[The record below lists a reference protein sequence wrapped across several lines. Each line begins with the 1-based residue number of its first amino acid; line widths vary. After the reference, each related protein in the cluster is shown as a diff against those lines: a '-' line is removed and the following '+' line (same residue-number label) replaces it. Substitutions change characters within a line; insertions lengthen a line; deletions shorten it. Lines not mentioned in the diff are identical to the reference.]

1 MENNYIND
9 ALLGKISREQ
19 NVRIGQIRAVLE
31 LIEGGATVPFIARY
45 RKEVTGNLD
54 EEQIRAI
61 YQEWDYGQKLAARKE
76 DVMRLIEE
84 KGKLTDEIKM
94 GIINATKLS
103 EIEDIYR
110 PFKEKKKTRATDA
123 KKKGLEPLAEYL
135 LSFPLEGNVEE
146 EASKYVTNLEGKTP
160 EEIEAMKKE
169 GVIVKNTAEAIQG
182 AKDIIAEMVS
192 DEPKFRAWIRENF
205 ENEAKMKSEVKEDA
219 VDEKKVYEMY
229 YDYEEPLKTI
239 KLHRILALNRAEDEK
254 VVKVSIVE
262 DYAKVLDHITGEIV
276 KAQDSITAPYV
287 KEAVQDGYDR
297 LIKPAIVREIRGE
310 LKDKAEDQAI
320 NIFGEN
326 LKNYLLQPPMK
337 GKVVLGVDPAFRTGC
352 KLAVVDATGKLLEK
366 SVMYPHQKQK
376 GEVVPPARYQA
387 AVDTFCDL
395 INRHNVEVVAMG
407 NGTASRE
414 TEAFV
419 AKTLKS
425 IDRDV
430 KYIIVNEAGASV
442 YSASDLAREEF
453 PDFSVE
459 ERSAISIARRL
470 QDPLSELVKIDPKSI
485 GVGQYQHDVSQ
496 SKLADSLDFVVE
508 TAVNQVGVNINT
520 ASYSLL
526 KYVAGL
532 NAGTAK
538 KIVAHRE
545 ENGRFENRN
554 DIKVKGV
561 GPKAL
566 EQAMGFL
573 RIVDGNEPL
582 DMTAIHPESYE
593 IARAILNKL
602 GFTSKDLGSTELV
615 EKIKGLTEEEK
626 KAMIEELNVGEYTFQ
641 DILDAFVSPL
651 RDPRDMIEAPVLRGD
666 ILELKDLS
674 AGMELQG
681 TVRNVTDFG
690 AFVDCGLHDDGLV
703 HVSKMS
709 TKFIKH
715 PLEAVHVGQIV
726 KVWVLDVDLAKG
738 RLQLTMIDPNAPKPE
753 PQPKKQ
759 NNKNNVRKHKPQVDP
774 EAEKL
779 RKERQEQRAKREEY
793 RRRQEERFEKQME
806 ALKNKFG
813 NN

>member
-169 GVIVKNTAEAIQG
+169 GVIVKNAAEAIQG

-593 IARAILNKL
+593 IARAILTKL

-759 NNKNNVRKHKPQVDP
+759 NNKNNVRKPKPQVDP

>member
-84 KGKLTDEIKM
+84 KGKLTDEIRM

-229 YDYEEPLKTI
+229 YNYEEPLKTI

-287 KEAVQDGYDR
+287 KEAAQDGYDR

-593 IARAILNKL
+593 IARAILTKL

-759 NNKNNVRKHKPQVDP
+759 NNKNNVRKPKPQVDP

>member
-146 EASKYVTNLEGKTP
+146 ETSKYVTNLEGKTP

-229 YDYEEPLKTI
+229 YNYEEPLKTI

-287 KEAVQDGYDR
+287 KEAAQDGYDR

-593 IARAILNKL
+593 IARAILTKL

-738 RLQLTMIDPNAPKPE
+738 RLQLTMIDHNAPKPE

-759 NNKNNVRKHKPQVDP
+759 NNKNNVRRPKPQVDP

>member
-593 IARAILNKL
+593 IARAILTKL

-759 NNKNNVRKHKPQVDP
+759 NNKNNVRRPKPQVDP

-793 RRRQEERFEKQME
+793 RCRQEERFEKQME

>member
-192 DEPKFRAWIRENF
+192 DEPKFRVWIRENF

-229 YDYEEPLKTI
+229 YNYEEPLKTI

-287 KEAVQDGYDR
+287 KEAAQDGYDR

-593 IARAILNKL
+593 IARAILTKL

-759 NNKNNVRKHKPQVDP
+759 NNKNNVRRPKPQVDS

>member
-123 KKKGLEPLAEYL
+123 KKKGLESLAEYL

-593 IARAILNKL
+593 IARAILTKL

-759 NNKNNVRKHKPQVDP
+759 NNKNNVRRPKPQVDS

>member
-229 YDYEEPLKTI
+229 YNYEEPLKTI

-287 KEAVQDGYDR
+287 KEAAQDGYDR

-593 IARAILNKL
+593 IARAILTKL

-626 KAMIEELNVGEYTFQ
+626 KEMIEELNVGEYTFQ

-738 RLQLTMIDPNAPKPE
+738 RLQLTMIDPNASKPE

-759 NNKNNVRKHKPQVDP
+759 NNKNNVRRPKPQVDP
-774 EAEKL
+774 ETEKL

>member
-229 YDYEEPLKTI
+229 YNYEEPLKTI

-287 KEAVQDGYDR
+287 KEAAQDGYDR

-593 IARAILNKL
+593 IARAILTKL

-651 RDPRDMIEAPVLRGD
+651 RDPRDMIEVPVLRGD

-759 NNKNNVRKHKPQVDP
+759 NNKNNVRRPKPQVDP

>member
-593 IARAILNKL
+593 IARAILTKL

-759 NNKNNVRKHKPQVDP
+759 NNKNNVRRPKPQVDS

-779 RKERQEQRAKREEY
+779 RKERQEQRVKREEY

>member
-146 EASKYVTNLEGKTP
+146 EASKYVTNYEGKTP

-229 YDYEEPLKTI
+229 YNYEEPLKTI

-287 KEAVQDGYDR
+287 KEAAQDGYDR

-470 QDPLSELVKIDPKSI
+470 QDPLSELVKIDPKSF

-593 IARAILNKL
+593 IARAILTKL

-759 NNKNNVRKHKPQVDP
+759 NNKNNVRRPKPQVDP

-779 RKERQEQRAKREEY
+779 RKARQEQRAKREEY

>member
-146 EASKYVTNLEGKTP
+146 ETSKYVTNLEGKTP

-229 YDYEEPLKTI
+229 YNYEEPLKTI

-287 KEAVQDGYDR
+287 KEAAQDGYDR

-593 IARAILNKL
+593 IARAILTKL

-626 KAMIEELNVGEYTFQ
+626 KAMVEELNVGEYTFQ

-759 NNKNNVRKHKPQVDP
+759 NNKNNVRRPKPQVDP

>member
-229 YDYEEPLKTI
+229 YNYEEPLKTI

-470 QDPLSELVKIDPKSI
+470 QDPLSELVKIVPKSI

-593 IARAILNKL
+593 IARAILTKL

-759 NNKNNVRKHKPQVDP
+759 NNKNNVRRPKPQVDS

>member
-229 YDYEEPLKTI
+229 YNYEEPLKTI

-287 KEAVQDGYDR
+287 KEAAQDGYDR

-326 LKNYLLQPPMK
+326 LKNYLLQHPMK

-593 IARAILNKL
+593 IARAILTKL

-759 NNKNNVRKHKPQVDP
+759 NNKNNVRRPKPQVDS

>member
-146 EASKYVTNLEGKTP
+146 EASKYVTNLEGKTS

-229 YDYEEPLKTI
+229 YNYEEPLKTI

-287 KEAVQDGYDR
+287 KEAAQDGYDR

-593 IARAILNKL
+593 IARAILTKL

-759 NNKNNVRKHKPQVDP
+759 NNKNNVRRPKPQVDP

>member
-19 NVRIGQIRAVLE
+19 NVIIGQIRAVLE

-229 YDYEEPLKTI
+229 YNYEEPLKTI

-287 KEAVQDGYDR
+287 KEAAQDGYDR

-310 LKDKAEDQAI
+310 LKDKAEDS
-320 NIFGEN
+320 GS
-326 LKNYLLQPPMK
+326 
-337 GKVVLGVDPAFRTGC
+337 D
-352 KLAVVDATGKLLEK
+352 LAEVKKSIDVKLLELPSETWAK
-366 SVMYPHQKQK
+366 VSFD
-376 GEVVPPARYQA
+376 G
-387 AVDTFCDL
+387 
-395 INRHNVEVVAMG
+395 VEG
-407 NGTASRE
+407 YI
-414 TEAFV
+414 
-419 AKTLKS
+419 KTSNLT
-425 IDRDV
+425 
-430 KYIIVNEAGASV
+430 
-442 YSASDLAREEF
+442 SASTTPNIVDKNRVQRIL
-453 PDFSVE
+453 
-459 ERSAISIARRL
+459 L
-470 QDPLSELVKIDPKSI
+470 K
-485 GVGQYQHDVSQ
+485 
-496 SKLADSLDFVVE
+496 
-508 TAVNQVGVNINT
+508 VNI
-520 ASYSLL
+520 
-526 KYVAGL
+526 GM
-532 NAGTAK
+532 
-538 KIVAHRE
+538 
-545 ENGRFENRN
+545 
-554 DIKVKGV
+554 
-561 GPKAL
+561 
-566 EQAMGFL
+566 Q
-573 RIVDGNEPL
+573 
-582 DMTAIHPESYE
+582 
-593 IARAILNKL
+593 LNK
-602 GFTSKDLGSTELV
+602 TSTIWRKNT
-615 EKIKGLTEEEK
+615 
-626 KAMIEELNVGEYTFQ
+626 
-641 DILDAFVSPL
+641 ILMVFS
-651 RDPRDMIEAPVLRGD
+651 
-666 ILELKDLS
+666 
-674 AGMELQG
+674 
-681 TVRNVTDFG
+681 
-690 AFVDCGLHDDGLV
+690 
-703 HVSKMS
+703 
-709 TKFIKH
+709 
-715 PLEAVHVGQIV
+715 
-726 KVWVLDVDLAKG
+726 
-738 RLQLTMIDPNAPKPE
+738 
-753 PQPKKQ
+753 
-759 NNKNNVRKHKPQVDP
+759 
-774 EAEKL
+774 
-779 RKERQEQRAKREEY
+779 
-793 RRRQEERFEKQME
+793 
-806 ALKNKFG
+806 
-813 NN
+813 

>member
-169 GVIVKNTAEAIQG
+169 GVIVKNAAEAIQG

-287 KEAVQDGYDR
+287 KEAAQDGYDR

-593 IARAILNKL
+593 IARAILTKL

-626 KAMIEELNVGEYTFQ
+626 KAMVEELNVGEYTFQ

-759 NNKNNVRKHKPQVDP
+759 NNKNNVRRPKPQVDP

>member
-146 EASKYVTNLEGKTP
+146 DASKYVTNLEGKTP

-205 ENEAKMKSEVKEDA
+205 ENEAKMKSEVKEEA

-593 IARAILNKL
+593 IARAILTKL

-759 NNKNNVRKHKPQVDP
+759 NNKNNVRRPKPQVDS

>member
-229 YDYEEPLKTI
+229 YNYEEPLKTI

-287 KEAVQDGYDR
+287 KEAAQDGYDR

-593 IARAILNKL
+593 IARAILTKL

-674 AGMELQG
+674 AGMELHG

-759 NNKNNVRKHKPQVDP
+759 NNKNNVRRPKPQVDP

>member
-84 KGKLTDEIKM
+84 KGKLTDEIKT

-229 YDYEEPLKTI
+229 YNYEEPLKTI

-593 IARAILNKL
+593 IARAILTKL

-759 NNKNNVRKHKPQVDP
+759 NNKNNVRKPKPQVDP

>member
-229 YDYEEPLKTI
+229 YNYEEPLKTI

-287 KEAVQDGYDR
+287 KEAAQDGYDR

-337 GKVVLGVDPAFRTGC
+337 GKVVLGVEPAFRTGC
-352 KLAVVDATGKLLEK
+352 KLAVFDATGKLIEK

-593 IARAILNKL
+593 IARAILTKL

-759 NNKNNVRKHKPQVDP
+759 NNKNNVRRPKPQVDP

>member
-146 EASKYVTNLEGKTP
+146 EASKYVTDLEGKTP

-205 ENEAKMKSEVKEDA
+205 ENEAKMKSELKEDA

-229 YDYEEPLKTI
+229 YNYEEPLKTI

-287 KEAVQDGYDR
+287 KEAAQDGYDR

-593 IARAILNKL
+593 IARAILTKL

-759 NNKNNVRKHKPQVDP
+759 NNKNNVRRPKPQVDP

>member
-123 KKKGLEPLAEYL
+123 KKKGLESLAEYL

-419 AKTLKS
+419 AKALKS

-593 IARAILNKL
+593 IARAILTKL

-759 NNKNNVRKHKPQVDP
+759 NNKNNVRRPKPQVDP

>member
-1 MENNYIND
+1 
-9 ALLGKISREQ
+9 
-19 NVRIGQIRAVLE
+19 
-31 LIEGGATVPFIARY
+31 
-45 RKEVTGNLD
+45 
-54 EEQIRAI
+54 
-61 YQEWDYGQKLAARKE
+61 
-76 DVMRLIEE
+76 
-84 KGKLTDEIKM
+84 
-94 GIINATKLS
+94 
-103 EIEDIYR
+103 
-110 PFKEKKKTRATDA
+110 
-123 KKKGLEPLAEYL
+123 
-135 LSFPLEGNVEE
+135 
-146 EASKYVTNLEGKTP
+146 
-160 EEIEAMKKE
+160 
-169 GVIVKNTAEAIQG
+169 
-182 AKDIIAEMVS
+182 
-192 DEPKFRAWIRENF
+192 
-205 ENEAKMKSEVKEDA
+205 
-219 VDEKKVYEMY
+219 
-229 YDYEEPLKTI
+229 
-239 KLHRILALNRAEDEK
+239 
-254 VVKVSIVE
+254 
-262 DYAKVLDHITGEIV
+262 
-276 KAQDSITAPYV
+276 
-287 KEAVQDGYDR
+287 
-297 LIKPAIVREIRGE
+297 
-310 LKDKAEDQAI
+310 
-320 NIFGEN
+320 
-326 LKNYLLQPPMK
+326 MK

-419 AKTLKS
+419 AKALKS

-593 IARAILNKL
+593 IARAILTKL

-759 NNKNNVRKHKPQVDP
+759 NNKNNVRRPKPQVDS

>member
-229 YDYEEPLKTI
+229 YNYEEPLKTI

-262 DYAKVLDHITGEIV
+262 DYAKVLDHITGEVV

-593 IARAILNKL
+593 IARAILTKL

-615 EKIKGLTEEEK
+615 EKIKGLTEDEK

-759 NNKNNVRKHKPQVDP
+759 NNKNNVRRPKPQVDP